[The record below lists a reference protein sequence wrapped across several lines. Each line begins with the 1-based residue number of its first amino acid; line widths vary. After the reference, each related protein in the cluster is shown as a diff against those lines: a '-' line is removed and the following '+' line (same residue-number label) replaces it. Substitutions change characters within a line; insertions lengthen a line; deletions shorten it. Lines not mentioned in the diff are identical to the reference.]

1 MIVNDNNVKIWAS
14 LIAPNPDGDFVNN
27 ADIFYNYLIGDWTAE
42 CWFRTPAGN
51 AARAS
56 TLFALQGYN
65 TGFGYYP
72 YFDIAVKSTGFYLGH
87 STVNTAYDYNQF
99 FTTEITSNVWHHCA
113 VVKKDGAI
121 SVYIDGIVKVSGIT
135 WTYTPNA
142 AWNNSVVGAYNF
154 GYMDEFRFSNKA
166 RWTTNFTPPTAPYA

>member
-14 LIAPNPDGDFVNN
+14 LIASNPDGDFVNN
-27 ADIFYNYLIGDWTAE
+27 SGIFYQYLSGDWTAE

-72 YFDIAVKSTGFYLGH
+72 YFDIAVK
-87 STVNTAYDYNQF
+87 
-99 FTTEITSNVWHHCA
+99 
-113 VVKKDGAI
+113 
-121 SVYIDGIVKVSGIT
+121 
-135 WTYTPNA
+135 
-142 AWNNSVVGAYNF
+142 
-154 GYMDEFRFSNKA
+154 
-166 RWTTNFTPPTAPYA
+166 